1 MPRRI
6 RLSAT
11 AGRLWP
17 QLIAMCLRCLVML
30 QNNMTALQAA
40 ALASAQAA
48 LNPALQPLLLAGGN
62 PWLQLGLVN
71 PAGGAAPPLSQLPSG
86 VPAPAMSPMLDMS
99 LAAHLQ
105 QLSSRAGVF
114 ACLPARLLPGLS
126 VSDKFLPAL
135 LHRCAQRQLAASQ
148 DLMPVATPTG

>member
-1 MPRRI
+1 
-6 RLSAT
+6 
-11 AGRLWP
+11 
-17 QLIAMCLRCLVML
+17 MCLRCLIML

-114 ACLPARLLPGLS
+114 ACLPACLPARPTPGPS
-126 VSDKFLPAL
+126 ASDKVLPAL
-135 LHRCAQRQLAASQ
+135 LH
-148 DLMPVATPTG
+148 

>member
-1 MPRRI
+1 MQASKVHQQQQGAR
-6 RLSAT
+6 
-11 AGRLWP
+11 GRNSLL
-17 QLIAMCLRCLVML
+17 QRLIAMCLRCLIML

-86 VPAPAMSPMLDMS
+86 VPAPTMSPMLDMS

-114 ACLPARLLPGLS
+114 ACLPACPPPAWPLS
-126 VSDKFLPAL
+126 F
-135 LHRCAQRQLAASQ
+135 
-148 DLMPVATPTG
+148 